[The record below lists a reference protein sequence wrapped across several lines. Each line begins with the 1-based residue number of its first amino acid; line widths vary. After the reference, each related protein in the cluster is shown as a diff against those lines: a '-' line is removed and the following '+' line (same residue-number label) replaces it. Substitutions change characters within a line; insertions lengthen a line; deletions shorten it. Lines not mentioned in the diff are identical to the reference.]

1 MINQLIQITMSKV
14 KEKIGICI
22 GCEEPSANLSPTGYC
37 PECEEIRIERII
49 EQTSEEVVSKAR
61 RNNAQADMMN
71 RMFAHFI

>member
-1 MINQLIQITMSKV
+1 MSKV

-22 GCEEPSANLSPTGYC
+22 CCEEPSANLSPTGYC

-61 RNNAQADMMN
+61 RNNASADVLSK
-71 RMFAHFI
+71 MFTYFI